1 MPDGNEGPGASQEK
15 HKKLTVKQ
23 EKFLEAY
30 VKHGFNGHKAAE
42 IVGYHKEYASDLLK
56 LPHVAARVEVLRKEI
71 QKNTM
76 VTAQMIADEL
86 RAIAFS
92 KSTDSMQWTEDDVT
106 FIPSNKIS
114 PEEASAISEV
124 TVRRGKEGNTLGVRK
139 HDKLKALELLGRHI
153 GMFKD
158 AAKDGTNDDTTKDAL
173 GRVQAAINRLER
185 GRRGKS

>member
-1 MPDGNEGPGASQEK
+1 MPDGNEGPGASQQK
-15 HKKLTVKQ
+15 PKKLTIKQ
-23 EKFLEAY
+23 ESFLQNY
-30 VKHGFNGHKAAE
+30 IKHGFNASKAAE
-42 IVGYHKEYASDLLK
+42 ITGFSRDYAYELLK
-56 LPHVAARVEVLRKEI
+56 TPHFVARVEEMRREVA
-71 QKNTM
+71 KNTM

-139 HDKLKALELLGRHI
+139 HDKLKALELLGRQI

-158 AAKDGTNDDTTKDAL
+158 AVKDGTNDDTTKDAL
-173 GRVQAAINRLER
+173 GRVQASIARLER